1 MMNLLAHRVTG
12 NPDGPP
18 LFLLNGGLMTM
29 AAWEKIAAPLEDA
42 FRIVRCDFRG
52 QLFSPGVPEP
62 RLEPHAEDLVA
73 LLDALEIERIHA
85 AGTSFGALVA
95 LRLAALHPERVA
107 SVIAITATE
116 KVTPELWAASARVR
130 DACLEAVAGGDGGR
144 VYDLVIPATYSP
156 EYLEANAATLAL
168 YRRQVGLL
176 PAAWYA
182 GLAPIIGVLEGLD
195 LTPYLPLIQA
205 PTRHKQPAIQ
215 FVNQLF
221 KRIVIR
227 RVLAL
232 VFPRHPSQSSKRSA
246 MNRAGGRV
254 HRTRGARLP
263 RGEDAASFLRSGGWA
278 FCLALR
284 LDRRSMPV
292 SASRDR

>member
-107 SVIAITATE
+107 SVIAITGTE

-195 LTPYLPLIQA
+195 LTPYLPLIPA
-205 PTRHKQPAIQ
+205 PTLVVAGERDTMFPLEHSRA
-215 FVNQLF
+215 
-221 KRIVIR
+221 
-227 RVLAL
+227 LA
-232 VFPRHPSQSSKRSA
+232 
-246 MNRAGGRV
+246 AGIP
-254 HRTRGARLP
+254 GARLEIVP
-263 RGEDAASFLRSGGWA
+263 GGSHGLVIEQPEKTVEILRRFAGS
-278 FCLALR
+278 LT
-284 LDRRSMPV
+284 
-292 SASRDR
+292 